1 MIHRRLRGLQS
12 YSFIYRFARTI
23 MGFALTGIL
32 FHWLFE
38 GRDLQ
43 EALFP
48 CLFVVGVLAA
58 WVAGRPLGW
67 AVSAI
72 YMLISGWGGLL
83 LFDFQL
89 FHGQDFFIWSLGQQ
103 ETIGLTAVFSAYLLI
118 AGIVGWLSGTV
129 ASWLLRR
136 TSVRFR
142 SRSDPFNH

>member
-1 MIHRRLRGLQS
+1 
-12 YSFIYRFARTI
+12 

-43 EALFP
+43 QALFP
-48 CLFVVGVLAA
+48 LLFIVGVLTA
-58 WVAGRPLGW
+58 WIAGRPLGW

-89 FHGQDFFIWSLGQQ
+89 YHGQDFLIWSLGQQ
-103 ETIGLTAVFSAYLLI
+103 ETIILTAVFSAYLLMG
-118 AGIVGWLSGTV
+118 GIVGWPSSQV
-129 ASWLLRR
+129 ASWLIGCR
-136 TSVRFR
+136 
-142 SRSDPFNH
+142 